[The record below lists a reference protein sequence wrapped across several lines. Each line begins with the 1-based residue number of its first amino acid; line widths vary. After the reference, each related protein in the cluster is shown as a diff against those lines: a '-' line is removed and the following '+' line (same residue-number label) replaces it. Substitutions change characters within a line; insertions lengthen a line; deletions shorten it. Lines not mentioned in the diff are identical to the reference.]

1 MHESIVFCST
11 CTTSSYRK
19 FTFAISS
26 ADEFLVL
33 FVVFLLVPVLF
44 ACATIITSFTVFY
57 CTSCIA
63 FLFLLLILS
72 ICLSV
77 SCSCL
82 WAMLPDLNKMMT
94 IIIMW

>member
-33 FVVFLLVPVLF
+33 FVVFLLVPVCLLVLPLLPVLLCFIVHLVLLF
-44 ACATIITSFTVFY
+44 CFFY
-57 CTSCIA
+57 
-63 FLFLLLILS
+63 LY
-72 ICLSV
+72 CLSV
-77 SCSCL
+77 CL
-82 WAMLPDLNKMMT
+82 SVCLLFMFMGLVA
-94 IIIMW
+94 

>member
-33 FVVFLLVPVLF
+33 FVVFLLVPVCLLVLPLLPVLLCFIVHLVLLF
-44 ACATIITSFTVFY
+44 CFFY
-57 CTSCIA
+57 
-63 FLFLLLILS
+63 LY
-72 ICLSV
+72 CLSV
-77 SCSCL
+77 CL
-82 WAMLPDLNKMMT
+82 SLVHVYGPCGL
-94 IIIMW
+94 I